1 MRARLLITI
10 AVGLSLATAAVRAQY
25 YQTDFPEEEFR
36 SRHAKVFAQIGPNAV
51 AVVHA
56 AGERMQDQRGG
67 VCEVHRREF

>member
-1 MRARLLITI
+1 MRARLLVTI

-36 SRHAKVFAQIGPNAV
+36 SRHA
-51 AVVHA
+51 VVHA